1 MGIGIIDNFN
11 VNAKK
16 PIDSRFG
23 PYESPDEAK
32 NSIDI
37 NTQRYQGLVVLV
49 TGSSYLTDGR
59 PTEYWFQNGIND
71 NDLVIKPGGSSST
84 NPDPNLGPTPTLQQV
99 TNQGASTTN
108 NVEIT
113 GSLYIKG
120 NENVQTFNPNST
132 TALEIDSIDGS
143 TNDAI
148 LIRDNGF
155 ERARIGLAMGGKE
168 GFISL
173 QNDSGPSIQ
182 FRSDNGEPNFI
193 KPKLHL
199 GGSSVASEQLQ
210 VTGNAKIT
218 GSLIISGSID
228 MALKSGPAFTITEMD
243 SYENSNKI
251 FEVNASGAM
260 DVNGS
265 IRSNFTSCNFE
276 YNNNQITEITK
287 SFSTGNTEKT
297 EITYTGEN
305 PSTINVIGT
314 DGVSTLYT
322 IEYNG
327 NNISGVTVT

>member
-1 MGIGIIDNFN
+1 MPNW
-11 VNAKK
+11 KK
-16 PIDSRFG
+16 VIVSGSDAMLGNITASNISSSGELYFSSSLDS
-23 PYESPDEAK
+23 
-32 NSIDI
+32 
-37 NTQRYQGLVVLV
+37 NTNYKTVVVDTSTGKLFH
-49 TGSSYLTDGR
+49 TGSYSSG
-59 PTEYWFQNGIND
+59 G
-71 NDLVIKPGGSSST
+71 GGS
-84 NPDPNLGPTPTLQQV
+84 TPTLQQV

-113 GSLYIKG
+113 GSLFVKG

-173 QNDSGPSIQ
+173 QNNSGPSIQ
-182 FRSDNGEPNFI
+182 FRSDKGEPNFI

-199 GGSSVASEQLQ
+199 GGSSGASEQLQ

-276 YNNNQITEITK
+276 YNNNQLTEITK

-297 EITYTGEN
+297 EIVYTGEN
-305 PSTINVIGT
+305 LSTINVIGT